1 MATHLLW
8 ETGINR
14 FYRSS
19 FIPFFLQLNEAWNEK
34 RGIKAEIEVK
44 TEVQNFETAR
54 VVSQNGTR
62 QNLPFSKA
70 GDWPLWNEYLLGPNR
85 LKLKKIFLWVVAR
98 IIKCFWPV
106 KQISYGVW

>member
-54 VVSQNGTR
+54 VVSQSESRENKKYSFHAEKKQFFAKPFILINGASR
-62 QNLPFSKA
+62 SPRFFA
-70 GDWPLWNEYLLGPNR
+70 AD
-85 LKLKKIFLWVVAR
+85 
-98 IIKCFWPV
+98 
-106 KQISYGVW
+106 